1 MTDKILLNSTNG
13 KMLLIQMNLSLGI
26 YRVPLDI
33 TITSRKGSY
42 ITVMSLISL
51 ALTLCSHASSHPF
64 AKSRSMISKV
74 SGTVLHQRGYKL
86 ASYSL
91 HCTHH
96 GSPDQPE
103 IFHLMPFLQCPH
115 YHHCSRCPSQR
126 CWHPNQKHYVSLDSI
141 KNTPEV

>member
-26 YRVPLDI
+26 HRVPLDI

-74 SGTVLHQRGYKL
+74 SGTVLHQHGYKL

-103 IFHLMPFLQCPH
+103 IFSFNALPTMP
-115 YHHCSRCPSQR
+115 
-126 CWHPNQKHYVSLDSI
+126 SLSPLFPVPFTTMLAPKPKALCI
-141 KNTPEV
+141 P